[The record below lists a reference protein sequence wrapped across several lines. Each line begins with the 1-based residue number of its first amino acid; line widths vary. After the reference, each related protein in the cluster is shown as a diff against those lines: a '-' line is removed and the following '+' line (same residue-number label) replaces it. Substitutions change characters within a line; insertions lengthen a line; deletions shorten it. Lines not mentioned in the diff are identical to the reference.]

1 MLTISLEQIL
11 KEPINV
17 LSSILFFIWR
27 DDWEWEGHGGKYHE
41 QQGLPPLIG
50 WKQKAED
57 LVMSKDGSELLQK
70 LLEQSAAIVDESI
83 STAKDDSNSNAFK
96 KSIQGAFASEMK
108 RSSDMTSWPCPSFW
122 DGVNLDEDGQDQMQV
137 VLQRISSEMVPN
149 CSDDDPF
156 ARCTVNKDRCEVKR
170 DAKCK

>member
-1 MLTISLEQIL
+1 MLTISIEQVL
-11 KEPINV
+11 KEPIDV

-27 DDWEWEGHGGKYHE
+27 DDWEWEGHGGKNHE
-41 QQGLPPLIG
+41 QQGVPPAKG
-50 WKQKAED
+50 WKQRAEE
-57 LVMSKDGSELLQK
+57 LVMSKDGSELLQRM
-70 LLEQSAAIVDESI
+70 LEQSTLIVDETV
-83 STAKDDSNSNAFK
+83 STTKDDSNAFE

-122 DGVNLDEDGQDQMQV
+122 EGVNIAEDGQDQMQT
-137 VLQRISSEMVPN
+137 VLQRISREMVPN